1 MWTQPPNTC
10 LSCSPPKILIF
21 YYQRPHFLGLVTLVP
36 GSSAVSRMVNIK
48 DVREYCFHMIC
59 CLLCMLHVHLLYKK
73 TCNWLIHSSIS
84 LCTVPHLFK
93 KKNHVLAQNTV
104 KHFTKRQTQ
113 RLDSFREEQLSPQE
127 HSNKRDPPPPSAP
140 SQDTSEAMGTI
151 ALLTTTCWSRG
162 TGPSNWSSVDAS
174 AAKALMG
181 SLLKGKEGISS

>member
-93 KKNHVLAQNTV
+93 KKITYLPRTLWNTLPNDKRSV
-104 KHFTKRQTQ
+104 WILSEKSNFLHRSTVTKEIRRRHPLPAKTPQ
-113 RLDSFREEQLSPQE
+113 RPWGQSPCW
-127 HSNKRDPPPPSAP
+127 PPPAGAGAQVPATDP
-140 SQDTSEAMGTI
+140 QWMR
-151 ALLTTTCWSRG
+151 LQ
-162 TGPSNWSSVDAS
+162 P
-174 AAKALMG
+174 KP
-181 SLLKGKEGISS
+181 